1 MTVTA
6 SPGIVVVR
14 ASGEEGDISDLIA
27 GSAAKVAV
35 LANKVSAVAKSILFM
50 AFVFLRL
57 TTILFEACAASNA
70 LDGRRFF
77 GGGQPWTKQAA
88 VNFVPQPR
96 R

>member
-1 MTVTA
+1 M
-6 SPGIVVVR
+6 
-14 ASGEEGDISDLIA
+14 
-27 GSAAKVAV
+27 

-77 GGGQPWTKQAA
+77 GGGAGRKQAA